1 MIFWHTKSKGNTT
14 KNLVLIVNTLHPVC
28 LLSLFFSV
36 IIIISTEDYIS
47 PKDATCSTEQKKEDM
62 ACLSI
67 NLREATVGNRV
78 IDNDVA
84 FRFVKLV

>member
-1 MIFWHTKSKGNTT
+1 MIFWHTKSKANTT

-28 LLSLFFSV
+28 LVSFFFSIV
-36 IIIISTEDYIS
+36 IISITTEDHIS
-47 PKDATCSTEQKKEDM
+47 PKGSMEQKKKDH
-62 ACLSI
+62 L
-67 NLREATVGNRV
+67 LVVPEATVGNRV